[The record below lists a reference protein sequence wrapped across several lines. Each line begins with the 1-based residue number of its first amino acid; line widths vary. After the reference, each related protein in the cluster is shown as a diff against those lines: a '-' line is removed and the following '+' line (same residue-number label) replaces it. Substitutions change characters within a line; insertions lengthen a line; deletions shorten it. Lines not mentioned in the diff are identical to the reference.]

1 MIAAPITRRGYP
13 MTDGLFP
20 HDDAWDASLAQA
32 RTALRQWRA
41 SHPQATFNEIEA
53 AVDAEMQRVR
63 AQLVTEA
70 AGRGAEPATPIARDL
85 SALRAAV
92 ARAGKAHPDG
102 DGGGGS
108 GGDAQACISGLSRLW
123 YGAFPPSMN
132 NSDSCRASLLP
143 D

>member
-70 AGRGAEPATPIARDL
+70 AGRGAESATPIAAICLHCGERVHARGKRTRTVTVAGDQ
-85 SALRAAV
+85 AVTLR
-92 ARAGKAHPDG
+92 RAYLVCPGCG
-102 DGGGGS
+102 T
-108 GGDAQACISGLSRLW
+108 GL
-123 YGAFPPSMN
+123 FPP
-132 NSDSCRASLLP
+132 R
-143 D
+143 